1 MAVSYQDYYKLLG
14 VDRNAKVEEISKA
27 FKKLARKYHP
37 DLNPGD
43 KKSEEKFKE
52 INEAYEVLKDP
63 EKRKLYDQL
72 GPNWQHG
79 QQFSGNSQGFEDMHF
94 NFGGQN
100 MGGMGGS
107 SADFSDFFEN
117 LFGASARGGSF
128 GGFQQRPRRGR
139 DVEAELSLTLEEVM
153 EGGKRQVT
161 LQMPAGPRTL
171 EINVPQ
177 GIRDGA
183 KLRLSGQG
191 DPSSSGGPAGDLY
204 LRVHYLPDRNF
215 KVDGDNLHFDLELSP
230 WEAVLGAKV
239 EVPTLTGH
247 VELKI
252 PAGSSSGR
260 KFRLRGK
267 GLGPNSQRGDLL
279 VKVMIA
285 VPKTLDDNERQ
296 LWEKL
301 AKTSKFMP
309 RTQQG
314 GV

>member
-14 VDRNAKVEEISKA
+14 VERTASAEEISKA

-43 KKSEEKFKE
+43 KKAEEEFKK

-79 QQFSGNSQGFEDMHF
+79 QQFNGNQGFGNMHF
-94 NFGGQN
+94 DFNGQN
-100 MGGMGGS
+100 MGGE
-107 SADFSDFFEN
+107 ADFSDFFESI
-117 LFGASARGGSF
+117 FGNGGRGAGAGF
-128 GGFQQRPRRGR
+128 GGFTQRPRRGR
-139 DVEAELSLTLEEVM
+139 DVEAELPLTLQEVM

-161 LQMPAGPRTL
+161 LQMPEGPKTL
-171 EINVPQ
+171 NVNVPQ

-183 KLRLSGQG
+183 KLRLAGQG
-191 DPSSSGGPAGDLY
+191 DPSASGGQPGDLF
-204 LRVHYLPDRNF
+204 LRVRYMPDKNF
-215 KVDGDNLHFDLELSP
+215 KVDGENLHYDLQVAP
-230 WEAVLGAKV
+230 WEATLGARV
-239 EVPTLTGH
+239 EIPTLDGH

-267 GLGPNSQRGDLL
+267 GLGTPAKRGDML
-279 VKVMIA
+279 VKVMVD
-285 VPKTLDDNERQ
+285 VPASLDDKERE
-296 LWEKL
+296 LWEQL
-301 AKTSKFMP
+301 ADISKFKP
-309 RTQQG
+309 RGQ
-314 GV
+314 

>member
-14 VDRNAKVEEISKA
+14 VNRDASADEISKA

-43 KKSEEKFKE
+43 KKAEEQFKQ

-79 QQFSGNSQGFEDMHF
+79 QQFNGGAGGAGGFENMHF
-94 NFGGQN
+94 NFNGQN
-100 MGGMGGS
+100 MGG
-107 SADFSDFFEN
+107 ADFSDFFEN
-117 LFGASARGGSF
+117 LFGGSARGGSF
-128 GGFQQRPRRGR
+128 GGFTQRPRRGR
-139 DVEAELSLTLEEVM
+139 DVEAELPLTLEEVM
-153 EGGKRQVT
+153 QGGKRQVT
-161 LQMPAGPRTL
+161 LQMPDGPKTL

-177 GIRDGA
+177 GVKNGA
-183 KLRLSGQG
+183 KLRLGGQG
-191 DPSSSGGPAGDLY
+191 DPSSSGGQPGDLF
-204 LRVHYLPDRNF
+204 LRIRYLPSGKF
-215 KVDGDNLHFDLELSP
+215 KVDGDNLHYDLVLAP

-239 EVPTLTGH
+239 EVPTLDGH

-267 GLGPNSQRGDLL
+267 GMGTVSNRGDLL
-279 VKVMIA
+279 VKVMVD
-285 VPKTLDDNERQ
+285 VPGSLTDDERE

-301 AKTSKFMP
+301 AETSKFRP
-309 RTQQG
+309 RSQQDA
-314 GV
+314 